1 MPAGLAERLETFT
14 KNELIN
20 LDLASIEETYKTYL
34 TVEDSDLP
42 DIDALSETLAEAEK
56 TLSIHENKTLANA
69 VKASHPHQHILLT
82 QALLY
87 LITTYGLTEINGK
100 YYVNAQA
107 INLLRNPTIF
117 RLAKEKQHFLVYA
130 INQAIEARNEDTEKA
145 ETIEIYRKAVNQFFT
160 HLNDDEKERCAQAVT
175 DFFYYIDNPLEDE
188 NRLHELEKLLAVLL
202 DEQKQEKAVI
212 LWLHGLAEANNW
224 FFLKTIY
231 DYYNSDGRTLAEVPN
246 ALGTD
251 IANVHTTCVAMD
263 KKTNRQKLG
272 MAGGGAFIGIGVAM
286 LALENLALMSSLGPL
301 AVLGVAA
308 ASAVFF
314 GGLMG
319 LFFLQ
324 AHLNELKAQNRINYF
339 KAKFEQANS
348 QPLPPGAR
356 TALSGVGVEGCLII
370 VEALTITGLI
380 ADMITWEVV
389 GGTYD
394 VTLPGMFFA
403 TQAPI
408 ALPIVLGIIALAAIC
423 WVAYCLSSGHYSLDG
438 NETIEYCTEKK
449 KEHRMRNVI
458 ARAPDQQTLKPLYF
472 SKRLQVSDNLKTFS
486 KGQPKDYQQ
495 VNTTP
500 TGEVSPVRL
509 ST

>member
-14 KNELIN
+14 KNELNN

-34 TVEDSDLP
+34 TVEDGDLP

-145 ETIEIYRKAVNQFFT
+145 ETIEIYRKAVNQLT
-160 HLNDDEKERCAQAVT
+160 YLNDDEKERCAQAVT

-212 LWLHGLAEANNW
+212 LWLHGLAKANDW

-231 DYYNSDGRTLAEVPN
+231 DYYNSNGRTLAEVPN

-339 KAKFEQANS
+339 KATYEKANT

-408 ALPIVLGIIALAAIC
+408 ALPIVLGVIALAAIC

-438 NETIEYCTEKK
+438 NETIEYCTEKQ
-449 KEHRMRNVI
+449 KERRMRNVI
-458 ARAPDQQTLKPLYF
+458 DREPGQQTFKPLYF
-472 SKRLQVSDNLKTFS
+472 SNRMQMTDKLTSFKHHQ
-486 KGQPKDYQQ
+486 
-495 VNTTP
+495 P
-500 TGEVSPVRL
+500 TGYQSVNGSPVRNVSPQCSRL
-509 ST
+509 